1 MSGSDACLFKL
12 CFLLFSIP
20 CNFFS
25 IAGHDVSVKG
35 TAVNRSLVMRGEA
48 VASPLIGFRSS
59 SDACASA
66 P

>member
-35 TAVNRSLVMRGEA
+35 TAVNRSLVMRGE
-48 VASPLIGFRSS
+48 GKRSLVL
-59 SDACASA
+59 
-66 P
+66 